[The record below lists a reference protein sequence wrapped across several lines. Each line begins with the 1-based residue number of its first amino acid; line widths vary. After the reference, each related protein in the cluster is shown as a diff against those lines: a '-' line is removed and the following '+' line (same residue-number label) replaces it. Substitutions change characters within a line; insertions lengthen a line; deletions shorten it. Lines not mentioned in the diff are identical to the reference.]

1 MIRERKRETK
11 LRGFLAKLEAG
22 QHVQNRDLETWLGV
36 DWAGA
41 INGAWEEQKAQR
53 QILSVKPAAIVEYE
67 EAFRKAR
74 MLENRANVSKLGK
87 SHKQLELHDKAE
99 VAYERLL
106 ERYEEIIERETEL
119 LAWFDRVADF
129 TAGNE
134 ASLCAEHMPQ
144 VRTSRSL
151 NNKMKGSSVGESKR
165 QVKIDVLRC
174 ALREI
179 ENARNPDAT
188 SENTS
193 NRLERFLK
201 NMGDDTD

>member
-1 MIRERKRETK
+1 MTKAEKREAK
-11 LRGFLAKLEAG
+11 LRECLAMLEAG
-22 QHVQNRDLETWLGV
+22 QHVQNRKLETWLGA

-41 INGAWEEQKAQR
+41 INGAWEEEKAQR
-53 QILSVKPAAIVEYE
+53 QIFSEKPAAIVEYE
-67 EAFRKAR
+67 NAFIKAR
-74 MLENRANVSKLGK
+74 MLENRANVNKPGK
-87 SHKQLELHDKAE
+87 SHKQRGLHDKAE

-106 ERYEEIIERETEL
+106 ELYEEIIERETEL

-151 NNKMKGSSVGESKR
+151 NNKMKGSSVGECKR

-179 ENARNPDAT
+179 ENARNPDTT

-201 NMGDDTD
+201 NMGEDFD